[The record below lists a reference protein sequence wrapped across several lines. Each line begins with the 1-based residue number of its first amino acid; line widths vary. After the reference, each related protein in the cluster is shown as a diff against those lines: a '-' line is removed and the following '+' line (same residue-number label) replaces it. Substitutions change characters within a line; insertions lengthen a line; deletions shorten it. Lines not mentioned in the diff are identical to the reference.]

1 MGARKQVDRIS
12 PSPAPPR
19 SFVFLRYDPPPPLR
33 GPCPLFETISKYG
46 GSGRQGHLCSLSS
59 KQPSIK
65 FSPNCIKG
73 HRIKT
78 YPSGSKTIIG
88 GSQQSML
95 VTKQSAPPSFHSQT
109 NRVSLGGARHKCY
122 FDCLYITPSNREL
135 GGRRAEA
142 LLANEV
148 SLPPA
153 WLSCI
158 HIRIVCEHVCIHT
171 QSSHP
176 ALARRNLN

>member
-12 PSPAPPR
+12 PSPPLLLALSCFYDTTPPPR
-19 SFVFLRYDPPPPLR
+19 SMSTFRNNKQIYMVALAGR
-33 GPCPLFETISKYG
+33 GICAISV
-46 GSGRQGHLCSLSS
+46 SS

-95 VTKQSAPPSFHSQT
+95 FTKQSAPPPSFHSQT
-109 NRVSLGGARHKCY
+109 NGVSLGGARHKCY
-122 FDCLYITPSNREL
+122 FDCLYITPSNR
-135 GGRRAEA
+135 
-142 LLANEV
+142 
-148 SLPPA
+148 
-153 WLSCI
+153 
-158 HIRIVCEHVCIHT
+158 
-171 QSSHP
+171 
-176 ALARRNLN
+176 

>member
-1 MGARKQVDRIS
+1 MVALAGRGICAR
-12 PSPAPPR
+12 
-19 SFVFLRYDPPPPLR
+19 
-33 GPCPLFETISKYG
+33 
-46 GSGRQGHLCSLSS
+46 SLSS

-95 VTKQSAPPSFHSQT
+95 FTKQSAPPPHSFHSQT
-109 NRVSLGGARHKCY
+109 NGVSLGGARHKCY

-148 SLPPA
+148 SLPPPCLA
-153 WLSCI
+153 VVYT
-158 HIRIVCEHVCIHT
+158 HTHIVCEHVCIHT

-176 ALARRNLN
+176 TLARRNLN